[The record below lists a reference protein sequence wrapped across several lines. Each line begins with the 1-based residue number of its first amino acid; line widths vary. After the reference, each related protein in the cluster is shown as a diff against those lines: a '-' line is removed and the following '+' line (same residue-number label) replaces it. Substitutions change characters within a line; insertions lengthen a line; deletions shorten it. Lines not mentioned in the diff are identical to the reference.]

1 MAIVVHHLMHSRSL
15 RVLWLLEEL
24 GLDYEL
30 VRYERDKDFRAPP
43 SLEKAHPLG
52 RAPVVEVDGVVL
64 VESGAILEHF
74 AEREQR
80 LRPSTPEGLREYRFF
95 LHYAEGSAMPPL
107 LVQLL
112 VERVR
117 SAPMPALVKPIA
129 RRNASEIERNYSG
142 PAIERHFGFVER
154 SLSERAYFA
163 GGEFSAADIQM
174 FYPVEA
180 ALARSKD
187 AWPLLRAWRARV
199 TARLPP
205 RGREGRPRAARPLS
219 AAPSLPRPTS
229 SPDARARATPTRRVS
244 RPSPAL
250 GSRQGGGLC
259 PTACAQLLHETE
271 RHAARVDEATRAVSQ
286 RHAVRH
292 EADALSPEDRGAHR
306 QRSRLAGARSRSVT
320 ER

>member
-30 VRYERDKDFRAPP
+30 VRYERDENFRAPP

-64 VESGAILEHF
+64 AESGAILEHF

-80 LRPSTPEGLREYRFF
+80 LRPTSADGLRQYRFF

-117 SAPMPALVKPIA
+117 SAPMPMLVKPIA
-129 RRNASEIERNYSG
+129 RRIADEIERNYSG
-142 PAIERHFGFVER
+142 PAVERHFGFVEQA
-154 SLSERAYFA
+154 LTQHAHFA
-163 GGEFSAADIQM
+163 GAEFSAADIQM

-180 ALARSKD
+180 AL
-187 AWPLLRAWRARV
+187 
-199 TARLPP
+199 
-205 RGREGRPRAARPLS
+205 
-219 AAPSLPRPTS
+219 
-229 SPDARARATPTRRVS
+229 RR
-244 RPSPAL
+244 
-250 GSRQGGGLC
+250 GGGQW
-259 PTACAQLLHETE
+259 PHI
-271 RHAARVDEATRAVSQ
+271 RDWRR
-286 RHAVRH
+286 R
-292 EADALSPEDRGAHR
+292 
-306 QRSRLAGARSRSVT
+306 VT
-320 ER
+320 ERDAYQRAERRGGKAMP

>member
-15 RVLWLLEEL
+15 RALWLLEEL

-30 VRYERDKDFRAPP
+30 VRYERDANFRAPP

-52 RAPVVEVDGVVL
+52 RAPVVVVDGLVL
-64 VESGAILEHF
+64 AESGAILEHF

-80 LRPSTPEGLREYRFF
+80 LRPTSPEALREYRFF

-129 RRNASEIERNYSG
+129 RRIASEIERNYSG
-142 PAIERHFGFVER
+142 PAIQRHFGFVER

-163 GGEFSAADIQM
+163 GSEFSAADIQM

-180 ALARSKD
+180 ALARSKG
-187 AWPLLRAWRARV
+187 AYPLLRAWRARV
-199 TARLPP
+199 TARPAY
-205 RGREGRPRAARPLS
+205 RRAEEKGG
-219 AAPSLPRPTS
+219 
-229 SPDARARATPTRRVS
+229 
-244 RPSPAL
+244 PAL
-250 GSRQGGGLC
+250 
-259 PTACAQLLHETE
+259 P
-271 RHAARVDEATRAVSQ
+271 
-286 RHAVRH
+286 
-292 EADALSPEDRGAHR
+292 DR
-306 QRSRLAGARSRSVT
+306 
-320 ER
+320 

>member
-80 LRPSTPEGLREYRFF
+80 LRPSSPEGLREYRFF

-117 SAPMPALVKPIA
+117 SAPMPMLVKPIA
-129 RRNASEIERNYSG
+129 RRIADEIERNYSG
-142 PAIERHFGFVER
+142 PAVARHFGFVEHT
-154 SLSERAYFA
+154 LTQRAHFA
-163 GGEFSAADIQM
+163 GAEFSAADIQM

-180 ALARSKD
+180 AL
-187 AWPLLRAWRARV
+187 W
-199 TARLPP
+199 
-205 RGREGRPRAARPLS
+205 
-219 AAPSLPRPTS
+219 
-229 SPDARARATPTRRVS
+229 
-244 RPSPAL
+244 
-250 GSRQGGGLC
+250 
-259 PTACAQLLHETE
+259 
-271 RHAARVDEATRAVSQ
+271 
-286 RHAVRH
+286 
-292 EADALSPEDRGAHR
+292 RGAGNWPHIR
-306 QRSRLAGARSRSVT
+306 GWRKRVT
-320 ER
+320 ERDAYQRAERRGGKAMP

>member
-30 VRYERDKDFRAPP
+30 VRYERDANFRAPP

-52 RAPVVEVDGVVL
+52 RAPVVVVDGLVL
-64 VESGAILEHF
+64 AESGAILEHF
-74 AEREQR
+74 ADREQR
-80 LRPSTPEGLREYRFF
+80 LRPTSPEALREYRFF

-129 RRNASEIERNYSG
+129 RRIASEIERNYSG

-163 GGEFSAADIQM
+163 GSEFSAADIQM

-199 TARLPP
+199 TARPAY
-205 RGREGRPRAARPLS
+205 RHAEEKGG
-219 AAPSLPRPTS
+219 
-229 SPDARARATPTRRVS
+229 
-244 RPSPAL
+244 PAL
-250 GSRQGGGLC
+250 
-259 PTACAQLLHETE
+259 P
-271 RHAARVDEATRAVSQ
+271 
-286 RHAVRH
+286 
-292 EADALSPEDRGAHR
+292 DR
-306 QRSRLAGARSRSVT
+306 
-320 ER
+320 